1 MSSSPWTARFRR
13 IPCGW
18 MLASRSGSTR
28 PPSSTSTSSRT
39 RRCNPS
45 TSFWNLRLDTGFVR
59 CVVGQDHSFD
69 IVCKVDEQEVRNA
82 VQMTLKEASQRYDF
96 KGVVVE
102 VVFDEATKAIRLLTS
117 DDLKLKNLLDM
128 LFQKLV
134 KRGVSLKALQIG
146 AVEAKSDGRA
156 AQTLTLQQGIPQ
168 EQGKEIVKVI
178 KELRLKAQAGI
189 PDDKVKVTAPKI
201 DDPQP
206 VMVRSA
212 PKLRHPPPVR

>member
-1 MSSSPWTARFRR
+1 M
-13 IPCGW
+13 
-18 MLASRSGSTR
+18 
-28 PPSSTSTSSRT
+28 
-39 RRCNPS
+39 
-45 TSFWNLRLDTGFVR
+45 
-59 CVVGQDHSFD
+59 GQDHSFD

-189 PDDKVKVTAPKI
+189 HDDKVKVTAPKI
-201 DDPQP
+201 DDLQT
-206 VMVRSA
+206 VMGT
-212 PKLRHPPPVR
+212 LRTQDFGIHLQFDNFR